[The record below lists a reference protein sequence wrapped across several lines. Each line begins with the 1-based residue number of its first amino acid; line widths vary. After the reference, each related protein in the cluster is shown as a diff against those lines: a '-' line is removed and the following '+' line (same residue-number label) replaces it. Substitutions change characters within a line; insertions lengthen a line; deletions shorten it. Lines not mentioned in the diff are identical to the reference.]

1 MAAVALRD
9 HGGEIGDEPGRR
21 RRPTSAE
28 KPCGGLIGEQD

>member
-9 HGGEIGDEPGRR
+9 HGGEIGDDLGRGRR
-21 RRPTSAE
+21 LTSAE